1 MESVEDIVIVGAG
14 IAGLTTSLGLYRL
27 GIRSMVL
34 ESSESLRVTGFAFT
48 VWTNAWKALDAVGIG
63 NSLRQQHQQLRSCQ
77 TKQKFCGAILLVTI
91 DAVVAVNMFSGEH
104 EMRCV
109 RRKLLLETLAKELP
123 SGTIRYSS
131 QVVSIEESGHFKLL
145 HLADG
150 TILKTKVL
158 IGCDGVNSIVA
169 KWLGFKNPAFVGRSA
184 IRGYSD
190 FKGSH
195 GFEPNY
201 LQFFGKGLR
210 SGFIPCD
217 DQTIYWFFTWTSS
230 SQDKELE
237 DHSAELK
244 QFVLGKLH
252 DLPAQVKAVIE
263 KTPLDSIISSRL
275 QYRQPQEVL
284 WGNISRG
291 SVCVAGDALHPMTP
305 DIGQGGCA
313 ALEDGIVLARCIN
326 EALKTKQGVGEEDE
340 EEFNKRVEMGLK
352 RYAKERRWR
361 CFELISIAYLVGSI
375 QQSDG
380 KILNFLRDKILA
392 SFLVGLLIKKADFDC
407 GNLTST

>member
-1 MESVEDIVIVGAG
+1 MESVEDIAIVGAG
-14 IAGLTTSLGLYRL
+14 IAGLTTSLGLHRL
-27 GIRSMVL
+27 GIRSIVL

-48 VWTNAWKALDAVGIG
+48 VWANAWKALDAVGIG
-63 NSLRQQHQQLRSCQ
+63 DSLRQQHLQLNS
-77 TKQKFCGAILLVTI
+77 
-91 DAVVAVNMFSGEH
+91 VVANPTILGKPSSERSLKIQGKYGEH
-104 EMRCV
+104 ELRCV
-109 RRKLLLETLAKELP
+109 RRKLLLEALTKELP
-123 SGTIRYSS
+123 SGTVRYSS
-131 QVVSIEESGHFKLL
+131 TVVSIEESGNFKLL

-158 IGCDGVNSIVA
+158 IGCDGVNSVVA
-169 KWLGFKNPAFVGRSA
+169 KWLGFKNPAFAGRSA

-190 FKGSH
+190 FECSH
-195 GFEPNY
+195 GFEPNF

-217 DQTIYWFFTWTSS
+217 DQAIYWFFTWTPS
-230 SQDKELE
+230 SQDKELA

-252 DLPAQVKAVIE
+252 DLPEQVKAVIE

-275 QYRQPQEVL
+275 RYRQPQEVV

-291 SVCVAGDALHPMTP
+291 SVCVAGDALHAMTP

-313 ALEDGIVLARCIN
+313 ALEDGIVLARCIDQ
-326 EALKTKQGVGEEDE
+326 ALKTKERVGEEDE
-340 EEFNKRVEMGLK
+340 EEFNKRVELGLK

-361 CFELISIAYLVGSI
+361 CFELISTAYVVGTI
-375 QQSDG
+375 QQCDG

-407 GNLTST
+407 GNLSCS

>member
-48 VWTNAWKALDAVGIG
+48 VWANAWKALDAVGIG
-63 NSLRQQHQQLRSCQ
+63 NLLRQQHQQLRSIVA
-77 TKQKFCGAILLVTI
+77 TPTI
-91 DAVVAVNMFSGEH
+91 SGKPSSERSLKVQGKYGEH

-195 GFEPNY
+195 GFEPNF

-340 EEFNKRVEMGLK
+340 EGFNKRVEMGLK

-392 SFLVGLLIKKADFDC
+392 SFLVGLLLKKADFDC